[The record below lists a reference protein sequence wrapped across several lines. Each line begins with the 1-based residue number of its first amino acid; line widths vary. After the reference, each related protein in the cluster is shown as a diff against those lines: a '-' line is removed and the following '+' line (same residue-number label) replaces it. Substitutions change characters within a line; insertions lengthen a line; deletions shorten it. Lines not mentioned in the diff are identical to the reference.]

1 MMNVVLI
8 YKLKDDIRLIMPEKL
23 VNIFFK
29 KNLNLE
35 YFLKRLLLLKTQ
47 VFMNSLNVEKKMDI
61 ANI

>member
-1 MMNVVLI
+1 
-8 YKLKDDIRLIMPEKL
+8 MPEKL